1 MAAPWS
7 RLFILKTLS
16 IQTLREHLRLPP
28 SMAISSQIF
37 KTTGNQANRK
47 GDAILPIFGT
57 DRKTG

>member
-16 IQTLREHLRLPP
+16 IQTLREHLGLPP

-37 KTTGNQANRK
+37 KTTGKQVNPE
-47 GDAILPIFGT
+47 GDGDFADFRG
-57 DRKTG
+57 